1 MKEKE
6 EGRVEGIRETG
17 SVGRLANGDKRL
29 ALQTPKRGR
38 HPGGQPFDQPHS
50 LMSAFWAGNIKWWYK
65 SNLF

>member
-29 ALQTPKRGR
+29 ALHGR
-38 HPGGQPFDQPHS
+38 PQSGGGTLEDGKIGLKFKPF
-50 LMSAFWAGNIKWWYK
+50 LIT
-65 SNLF
+65 